1 MPRYWLM
8 TAVAAAMLIFAAIP
22 APAQDT
28 AAPDTAT
35 QLSWP
40 RDIDQGDQ
48 RLEIYQPQIEDWS
61 GDRLSGRAAI
71 AIGPKDGQPVYGVIR
86 FSADTDIDKTAGLVR
101 LHGITIDAVEVPTA
115 PDKAPELQKAMQARL
130 PPDGMTVALDHLQTS
145 YAAQQQ
151 IAKQA
156 GVPVQNDPPKIVFAN
171 TPTVL
176 VSIDGDPVLRPV
188 DGADGYQRVVNARP
202 LILQEGGKA
211 FYVQAAGS
219 WYASP
224 ALDGTW
230 VVTAAPSA
238 ALQAAAKAA
247 AQSAAPDPLLPQDGK
262 PPATPPSL
270 LVVTQPTE
278 LVVTSG
284 PPQIAPVAGVGLLTM
299 TNADHAVFV
308 DPSSNGYYVLIS
320 GRWFRSTGLNGPW
333 SFVPPDSLP
342 ADFAKISPEDPKAD
356 VLVSVAGTPQAKEAA
371 IAASI
376 PQTAKVSRS
385 KATLE
390 VPYAGGAPE
399 FKPIQG
405 TPLAY
410 AVNTPVPVI
419 RVDATHYYAVSKGV
433 WFVATDP
440 VGPWH
445 VADAVPPVIYTIPA
459 SSPLHYVTYV
469 RVYSATPEAVVVGY
483 TPGYMGVVVNPA
495 GTVVYGTGYAYPPY
509 VAGSAW
515 YGYPATYGYGAG
527 FGLGAATGFAFGF
540 ASGAYA
546 ASPYWGPYWG
556 YEGGYVNWGHVDA
569 NQVNVYGRWGEGTVT
584 HASGWNSWTNTSWS
598 GSAVSGYNPYTGA
611 HGQARQG
618 GAFDWNTGG
627 YAAGREGSYV
637 NPSTGTA
644 VAGRSGI
651 TGNVDTGEYQA
662 GRQVAGANAQTGRIG
677 AAQTTVTGN
686 TQTGDRSV
694 DSKGAVVNPRT
705 DSGVAWNN
713 GNVYAGHDGN
723 VYQHTDDGWEKH
735 DSNGWQP
742 VQRNNANNNEL
753 GGLENQRGAR
763 DQGQQRL
770 NSFQGGGRFGG
781 GGFGG
786 GGGGFRLRR

>member
-8 TAVAAAMLIFAAIP
+8 TAVTAAVLSFAAIP
-22 APAQDT
+22 APAQNAAAADT
-28 AAPDTAT
+28 VT

-40 RDIDQGDQ
+40 RDFGQGDQ
-48 RLEIYQPQIEDWS
+48 RVEIYQPQIEDWS

-71 AIGPKDGQPVYGVIR
+71 AVGAKDGQPVYGVAR

-101 LHGITIDAVEVPTA
+101 LRDITIDAVEVPTA
-115 PDKAPELQKAMQARL
+115 PDKAPELQKALQARL
-130 PPDGMTVALDHLQTS
+130 PADGMTVALDHLQTS
-145 YAAQQQ
+145 YAAQQE

-156 GVPVQNDPPKIVFAN
+156 GVPVQNDPPRIVFAS

-188 DGADGYQRVVNARP
+188 DGAAGYQRVVNARA
-202 LILQEGGKA
+202 LILQEGTT
-211 FYVQAAGS
+211 FHVQAAGS
-219 WYASP
+219 WYAAS
-224 ALDGTW
+224 ALGGTW
-230 VVTAAPSA
+230 VVTAAPPA

-247 AQSAAPDPLLPQDGK
+247 AQSAAPDPLLPEDGK

-308 DPSSNGYYVLIS
+308 DPSSNGTYVLIS
-320 GRWFRSTGLNGPW
+320 GRWFKSTGLDGPW

-342 ADFAKISPEDPKAD
+342 ADFARISPDDPKAD

-371 IAASI
+371 IAATI
-376 PQTAKVSRS
+376 PQTATVSRREAS
-385 KATLE
+385 LS
-390 VPYAGGAPE
+390 VSYAGDVPE
-399 FKPIQG
+399 FRPIPD

-410 AVNTPVPVI
+410 AANTPVPVI
-419 RVDATHYYAVSKGV
+419 RVDAEHYYAVSKGV
-433 WFVATDP
+433 WFVALVP
-440 VGPWH
+440 AGPWR
-445 VADAVPPVIYTIPA
+445 VADAVPAVIYTIPA
-459 SSPLHYVTYV
+459 ASPLHYVTYV

-483 TPGYMGVVVNPA
+483 TPGYLGVVVSPA
-495 GTVVYGTGYAYPPY
+495 GTVVYGTGYTYPAY
-509 VAGSAW
+509 VAGDVW

-527 FGLGAATGFAFGF
+527 FGLGTATGFAFGF
-540 ASGAYA
+540 AAGALWGS

-556 YEGGYVNWGHVDA
+556 YDGHYVNWGHVDV

-584 HASGWNSWTNTSWS
+584 HASGWNGWTDTSWS
-598 GSAVSGYNPYTGA
+598 GSHVSGFNPYTGA
-611 HGQARQG
+611 HGQAGRA

-627 YAAGREGSYV
+627 YAAGRQGSFA
-637 NPSTGTA
+637 NPLTGVA
-644 VAGRSGI
+644 AAGRAGI
-651 TGNVDTGEYQA
+651 TGNADTGDYQA
-662 GRQVAGANAQTGRIG
+662 GRQVAGVNAQTGRIG

-686 TQTGDRSV
+686 VQSGDRSV
-694 DSKGAVVNPRT
+694 DRKGFEVNPRT

-723 VYQHTDDGWEKH
+723 VYQHTDDGWQKH
-735 DSNGWQP
+735 GSDGWQP
-742 VQRNNANNNEL
+742 VQRNDDEL
-753 GGLENQRGAR
+753 RGLDGQRGAR
-763 DQGQQRL
+763 GLGEQRL
-770 NSFQGGGRFGG
+770 DSFDRGGRFGG
-781 GGFGG
+781 RS
-786 GGGGFRLRR
+786 FRRR